1 MTKIS
6 RNNSSELNDAVHKR
20 TDVDREV
27 TARSIFGLAL
37 PALGVL
43 AAMPLY
49 LLLDTAVVG
58 RLGSFELA
66 ALGAGATVQSML
78 TTQLTFCRM
87 ALPPARRGYSGRVK
101 NLPR

>member
-6 RNNSSELNDAVHKR
+6 GNNSSELNDAVHKR

-49 LLLDTAVVG
+49 LLLDTAVAG
-58 RLGSFELA
+58 RLGSFRISSTWCWGDCA
-66 ALGAGATVQSML
+66 IDVDNTADFSVVWHYRPFVAVIRAG
-78 TTQLTFCRM
+78 
-87 ALPPARRGYSGRVK
+87 
-101 NLPR
+101 

>member
-1 MTKIS
+1 MTSPSQTQSPGTDSAEIS
-6 RNNSSELNDAVHKR
+6 AR
-20 TDVDREV
+20 T
-27 TARSIFGLAL
+27 IFGLAL

-66 ALGAGATVQSML
+66 ALGAGALSSR
-78 TTQLTFCRM
+78 C
-87 ALPPARRGYSGRVK
+87 
-101 NLPR
+101 